1 MVYGFCACGPP
12 GKQVGLWAR
21 KWSLGNGV
29 QLKADRCV
37 LGEYCGQGLGAG
49 SYLALCWAGLQ
60 ECRQSCSVGIGAQGM
75 GCSLPLL
82 GVLSGKLVGRAFE
95 ERGLPSAWSLEK
107 YLTQDS
113 KPTRLQ
119 PLVFVLF

>member
-1 MVYGFCACGPP
+1 MGLLSGYALGVLRRQEFGEGNSLMWLSLVLAC
-12 GKQVGLWAR
+12 L
-21 KWSLGNGV
+21 
-29 QLKADRCV
+29 
-37 LGEYCGQGLGAG
+37 E
-49 SYLALCWAGLQ
+49 